1 MTDDVQRLLQAAAG
15 PDFEYRETR
24 RREDARAATRRWP
37 LVEAAVA
44 LVTEERRRPRLST
57 IHTPSLARPI
67 DRPLTTDGADAL
79 ERRTRSR
86 AIDQET

>member
-24 RREDARAATRRWP
+24 RHEEATAAARRWP

-44 LVTEERRRPRLST
+44 LVARTRRAPRRAVIATPSVALPFDRVIPPDGTDGVELRARPR
-57 IHTPSLARPI
+57 
-67 DRPLTTDGADAL
+67 AL
-79 ERRTRSR
+79 E
-86 AIDQET
+86 QET